1 MGTTILS
8 NGKIIDGLGNR
19 PFVGHVF
26 IKDDQIEAVLKEN
39 QTLPPADTIIDASD
53 CAIAPGFIDMHSHAD
68 WVLPSANHPKLLRC
82 FLEQGITTIVAGNC
96 GISPA
101 PVNDD
106 RLQSLQWHNVANVC
120 HEDPLNYTWHSV
132 GEFLD
137 KIEQLHPV
145 VNVAQLVG
153 HGAIRNSVVN
163 TPNGPMNSKELD
175 ICLKELRCA
184 LDQGACGL
192 SLGLGYSPGM
202 YSPLEEIE
210 AFCRTAKAAGKPV
223 TVHLKSYAKASYLYP
238 PTIFMGKPHNLR
250 ALEEMLN
257 IASQT
262 GMRLQVSHLMF
273 AGPRT
278 WPTAEDYIRMI
289 DESQREGID
298 VMVDAFPYTC
308 GNTTVDVLLS
318 PGFIAAMP
326 ASFSSKWAR
335 MKLRY
340 LNEIGFRAVGLS
352 YQDWQLMDA
361 AIEGWEDLSGL
372 TIPEIARKRNT
383 SPFNVMLTLSE
394 ASQGATVMLC
404 HELNN
409 KQILELVL
417 SHGLCLFETDAVTK
431 SKGYPNPAALGTF
444 PKILGHYVRE
454 RKLFSIEKA
463 IQRMTSASAKRFGI
477 TDRGILEPGKA
488 ADIVIFNP
496 ETVSETP
503 PLDGKPAGQP
513 TGIHHVFVNGTQ
525 VVKNG
530 NYTGSVGA
538 GRVLRL

>member
-8 NGKIIDGLGNR
+8 NGKIIDGLGNP
-19 PFVGHVF
+19 PFIGHVL
-26 IKDDQIEAVLKEN
+26 IKGEQIEAVLKEN
-39 QTLPPADTIIDASD
+39 QTLPSADTIIDASG

-68 WVLPSANHPKLLRC
+68 WVLPSANHPKLLKC

-101 PVNDD
+101 PVNHDK
-106 RLQSLQWHNVANVC
+106 LQSLQWHNVASAGLD
-120 HEDPLNYTWHSV
+120 EPLNYTWRSV

-137 KIEQLHPV
+137 KIETLHPV
-145 VNVAQLVG
+145 LNVAQLVG
-153 HGAIRNSVVN
+153 HGAIRNSVAS
-163 TPNGPMNSKELD
+163 TPNRPMNSNELET
-175 ICLKELRCA
+175 CLNELRCA

-210 AFCRTAKAAGKPV
+210 AFCRTAKASDKLV
-223 TVHLKSYAKASYLYP
+223 TVHLKSYAKTSHLYSP
-238 PTIFMGKPHNLR
+238 KILSKPHNLR
-250 ALEEMLN
+250 ALKEMLN
-257 IASQT
+257 IARQT
-262 GMRLQVSHLMF
+262 SMKLQVSHVMF
-273 AGPRT
+273 AGRKT
-278 WPTAEDYIRMI
+278 WPTAEDFIRMI
-289 DESQREGID
+289 DDAHREGID
-298 VMVDAFPYTC
+298 VMVDAYPYTF
-308 GNTTVDVLLS
+308 GNTSIDVLLS

-326 ASFSSKWAR
+326 ASFRSKWAQ
-335 MKLRY
+335 MKVRY
-340 LNEIGFRAVGLS
+340 GNEIGLRVAGFS
-352 YQDWQLMDA
+352 YEDWQLMDA

-383 SPFNVMLTLSE
+383 SPLNIVLTLSE
-394 ASQGATVMLC
+394 ASHGATVILC
-404 HELNN
+404 HALNN
-409 KQILELVL
+409 EQILERVL
-417 SHGLCLFETDAVTK
+417 SHDLCLIETDAISK
-431 SKGYPNPAALGTF
+431 SRGYPNPAALGTF
-444 PKILGHYVRE
+444 PKILGHYVRD

-463 IQRMTSASAKRFGI
+463 IQRMTSASAQRFGI
-477 TDRGILEPGKA
+477 KDRGILAPGKA

-503 PLDGKPAGQP
+503 PLNGKPASKP
-513 TGIHHVFVNGTQ
+513 NGILHVFVNGTQ

>member
-1 MGTTILS
+1 MRTTILG
-8 NGKIIDGLGNR
+8 NGIIIDGLGNR

-68 WVLPSANHPKLLRC
+68 WVLPSTNHPKLLKC

-101 PVNDD
+101 PVNHDK
-106 RLQSLQWHNVANVC
+106 LQSLQWHNVASIS
-120 HEDPLNYTWHSV
+120 HEGPINYTWRSIA
-132 GEFLD
+132 EFLD

-153 HGAIRNSVVN
+153 HGAIRNSIAN
-163 TPNGPMNSKELD
+163 TPYLPMNSKELKT
-175 ICLKELRCA
+175 CLTELRNA

-192 SLGLGYSPGM
+192 SFGLGYSPGM
-202 YSPLEEIE
+202 YSPIEEIE
-210 AFCRTAKAAGKPV
+210 AFCRTAKASDKLVA
-223 TVHLKSYAKASYLYP
+223 VHLKAYAKISPLYP
-238 PTIFMGKPHNLR
+238 VTIFSKPHNLR
-250 ALEEMLN
+250 ALKEMLD
-257 IASQT
+257 IARQT
-262 GMRLQVSHLMF
+262 GVKLQVSHVTF
-273 AGPRT
+273 GGSKT

-289 DESQREGID
+289 DDAHQEGID
-298 VMVDAFPYTC
+298 LMVDAFPYTY
-308 GNTTVDVLLS
+308 GNTTIDVFLG
-318 PGFIAAMP
+318 PRFIEAMP
-326 ASFSSKWAR
+326 GSFRSRWAC
-335 MKLRY
+335 MKHQY
-340 LNEIGFRAVGLS
+340 MEDIGFRMLGTS
-352 YQDWQLMDA
+352 YEDIQLMDA
-361 AIEGWEDLSGL
+361 AIEGWEELSGL

-383 SPFNVMLTLSE
+383 SPFKIMLTLSE
-394 ASQGATVMLC
+394 ASKGAASILY
-404 HELNN
+404 HAGNSE
-409 KQILELVL
+409 QILEDVL
-417 SHGLCLFETDAVTK
+417 SNNLCVFETDAITK
-431 SKGYPNPAALGTF
+431 SRGYPNPAALGTF

-496 ETVSETP
+496 ETISETP

-525 VVKNG
+525 VVRNG